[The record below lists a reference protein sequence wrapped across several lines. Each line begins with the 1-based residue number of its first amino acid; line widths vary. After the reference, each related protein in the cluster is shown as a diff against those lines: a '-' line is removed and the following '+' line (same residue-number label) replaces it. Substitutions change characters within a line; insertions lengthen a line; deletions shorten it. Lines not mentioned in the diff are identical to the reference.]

1 VRDEKTVQIR
11 EEWLVPTVESDQ
23 ALAFSPGRYRLCF
36 EVASGGMATVYLA
49 LYSGTLGFE
58 RVVAVKTI
66 HPHLAKE
73 KHFIEMFLDEA
84 RIAAHIDHPFVC
96 KVVDFGEA
104 KQGYY
109 LAMEYLMG
117 EPLSAVWER
126 MQERPAEAASPDV
139 PFLVARIA
147 ADLAEGLHAAH
158 ELTNDGKPMGIVHRD
173 VSPANL
179 FVLHDGTV
187 RVVDFGIAKA
197 ENQIH
202 QTETGTLKGKYAYL
216 APEALSLKGVD
227 RRSDL
232 FSLGAVMW
240 EMITGK
246 RLFKRETPMDTMNAV
261 AIAEVRPIGEHREHV
276 PEELAAIVM
285 RALERDPSKRF
296 QTGREMADAIERFL
310 GSRGRTVPKSEVA
323 LWLDDLFPGQ
333 YARKRQLVELTRRG
347 ETAIPLEDVTPA
359 PLVQSAELTKVRPRE
374 EPEIS
379 AEVPTAR
386 EPERGPERATA
397 PTPKVVI
404 NLPEVAREPPPRRIS
419 GVAIAALVA
428 IAIGGGAGLAY
439 YLSPPSDDRRT
450 AERPTE
456 PTMLENASMETPS
469 MEAPSMETAVM
480 TEPVDVDPTMVL
492 EGEPGSL
499 VVHVAEGRAEVF
511 FQDQRVGFT
520 GETLSLPPG
529 HLRLEVRPATG
540 DPVFV
545 EVDIR
550 SNRVVHTSVGLPVAP
565 APPN

>member
-1 VRDEKTVQIR
+1 VREEKTVQIR

-117 EPLSAVWER
+117 EPLSAIWER
-126 MQERPAEAASPDV
+126 MQERPGEAASPDV

-158 ELTNDGKPMGIVHRD
+158 ELTNEGKPMGIVHRD

-240 EMITGK
+240 ELITGK

-261 AIAEVRPIGEHREHV
+261 AIAEVRPISEHREHV

-285 RALERDPSKRF
+285 RALEREPAKRF
-296 QTGREMADAIERFL
+296 QTGREMADAIEHFL
-310 GSRGRTVPKSEVA
+310 GGQGRTVAKSEVA
-323 LWLDDLFPGQ
+323 GWLDDLFPGQ

-347 ETAIPLEDVTPA
+347 ETAIPLEDVTPV
-359 PLVQSAELTKVRPRE
+359 PLASAAELTKVRPRE

-379 AEVPTAR
+379 AEVPTER
-386 EPERGPERATA
+386 EPVPERSTA
-397 PTPKVVI
+397 ATPKVVI
-404 NLPEVAREPPPRRIS
+404 DMPEIEREPPPRRIS

-428 IAIGGGAGLAY
+428 IALGGGAGLAY
-439 YLSPPSDDRRT
+439 YLSPPGDEVADT
-450 AERPTE
+450 TERPTE
-456 PTMLENASMETPS
+456 PTMVETPS
-469 MEAPSMETAVM
+469 METPSMETAVM

-529 HLRLEVRPATG
+529 HLRLQVRREG
-540 DPVFV
+540 VEPVFV

-550 SNRVVHTSVGLPVAP
+550 SNRVVHTSVGLPTP
-565 APPN
+565 APN